1 MQPRAEDHS
10 CLLSRGFGQCPQHHP
25 VIIEHLQ
32 VSVTLLAA
40 GETTA
45 KKKTGKNA
53 FLQEAYILM
62 RKKINQINKNTVC
75 YIVSVQWRNVKRE
88 GVQTISVVVCSFR

>member
-32 VSVTLLAA
+32 VPGTLLAA

-45 KKKTGKNA
+45 NKRGKNA

-62 RKKINQINKNTVC
+62 RKKIKQINKN
-75 YIVSVQWRNVKRE
+75 IVA
-88 GVQTISVVVCSFR
+88 T